1 MSSSDR
7 QLHCWQDR
15 LDWVWQQ
22 GAKLGSPAYLDAL
35 EHPATCML
43 PAGHEGPHEWT
54 SDEEIVIEV
63 PLLDQESESG
73 DGTVIV
79 VTGGEHDAG

>member
-1 MSSSDR
+1 MSTNDR

-22 GAKLGSPAYLDAL
+22 GAKLGSPEYLDAL

-54 SDEEIVIEV
+54 PDEEIVIEV
-63 PLLDQESESG
+63 PLLDHEGKSDEQ
-73 DGTVIV
+73 VIV
-79 VTGGEHDAG
+79 VTGGEPDAG